1 MDHAALA
8 RAHAFLDTHARL
20 LERRLARLWSQ
31 PDPVAAV
38 AVVDALAGYRNADGG
53 LGHALEPDV
62 RAPHSQPLAVDFALG
77 VLGQVLD
84 SPAGGD
90 AVVRRTVTGFAESLV
105 PYLESVTSPE
115 GGLPIVLPDIA
126 DHARAE
132 HWGDGRFPVGLNPTA
147 GIVAGL
153 RKAGV
158 SADWLDPADG
168 FCRARIEDLPDVVDA
183 HTALNVLHY
192 LASTPDREW
201 AGRHGLSVADLT
213 LFHLHPGEGY
223 GLTPLDFAPSPT
235 DPLRAL
241 FPADAITAHLDALV
255 SAQGDDGGWSVP
267 WQPPGP
273 AAALEWRGVVTAN
286 AVRLLT
292 TNRVSY
298 TRNAR
303 VLRSGT
309 PS

>member
-1 MDHAALA
+1 MDIA

-20 LERRLARLWSQ
+20 LERRLALLWSR
-31 PDPVAAV
+31 PDPVAAG
-38 AVVDALAGYRNADGG
+38 AVVDVLAGYRNADGG

-84 SPAGGD
+84 SPAGSD
-90 AVVRRTVTGFAESLV
+90 AGVRRAVAGFAGGLV
-105 PYLESVTSPE
+105 PYLESVTSAE
-115 GGLPIVLPDIA
+115 GGLPIVLPDVA
-126 DHARAE
+126 SHARAE

-158 SADWLDPADG
+158 SAAWLDTADE
-168 FCRARIEDLPDVVDA
+168 FCRARIEALPGDVDA

-192 LASTPDREW
+192 LATTPDRDW
-201 AGRHGLSVADLT
+201 ADRHTPSIDRLT
-213 LFHLHPGEGY
+213 LFHLYPADGY
-223 GLTPLDFAPSPT
+223 GLTPLDFAPRPD

-241 FPADAITAHLDALV
+241 FPADAITAHLAALAA
-255 SAQGDDGGWSVP
+255 AQLPDGGWPIS

-273 AAALEWRGVVTAN
+273 ASALEWRGIA
-286 AVRLLT
+286 T
-292 TNRVSY
+292 TN
-298 TRNAR
+298 A
-303 VLRSGT
+303 LRILA
-309 PS
+309 

>member
-8 RAHAFLDTHARL
+8 RAHGFLDTHARL
-20 LERRLARLWSQ
+20 LERRLAHLWSR

-84 SPAGGD
+84 SPAASD
-90 AVVRRTVTGFAESLV
+90 AAVRQKITGFAESLV
-105 PYLESVTSPE
+105 PYLESVTAPD

-153 RKAGV
+153 RKAGA
-158 SADWLDPADG
+158 SAAWLDAADE
-168 FCRARIEDLPDVVDA
+168 FCRARIEALSGDVDA
-183 HTALNVLHY
+183 HTAVNVLHY
-192 LASTPDREW
+192 LATTPDRAW
-201 AGRHGLSVADLT
+201 AGRHGLSVGELS
-213 LFHLHPGEGY
+213 LFHLYPGDGY
-223 GLTPLDFAPSPT
+223 GLTPLDFAPLPT
-235 DPLRAL
+235 DPLREL
-241 FPADAITAHLDALV
+241 FPADAITAHLDALAA
-255 SAQGDDGGWSVP
+255 AQADDGGWPVS
-267 WQPPGP
+267 WRPPGP
-273 AAALEWRGVVTAN
+273 AAELEWRGVVTAH
-286 AVRLLT
+286 AVR
-292 TNRVSY
+292 
-298 TRNAR
+298 
-303 VLRSGT
+303 VLVANGR
-309 PS
+309 